1 MWQHPSYTC
10 GALLPELK
18 SWAPYKEESCLNNN
32 IPHWLILGHRWIGTN
47 WMKFLPLWLGYPDIL
62 WHKWNLIYFFVKYF
76 YKDGYQDHRI
86 ITNSE
91 NLWQTWPH
99 CSDKADQVILWPF
112 ELVCGKMQRYLQLW
126 VSKATT
132 CKQSIIVQI
141 SLDKMLRKMEF
152 QRGAMN
158 FFLNWAKGNNC
169 MMCS

>member
-1 MWQHPSYTC
+1 MADSWPQVNWDQLDEIPASVTRLPWCTLPSNC
-10 GALLPELK
+10 
-18 SWAPYKEESCLNNN
+18 
-32 IPHWLILGHRWIGTN
+32 GTN
-47 WMKFLPLWLGYPDIL
+47 RTSFI
-62 WHKWNLIYFFVKYF
+62 FFVKYF
-76 YKDGYQDHRI
+76 YKDGSQNHRI

-158 FFLNWAKGNNC
+158 FFLNWAKGNNY